1 MLSNMLK
8 KIQPFLYQVRDE
20 QIETLKAEILALKA
34 NRVTVVVSG
43 GAVTS
48 VHSAAPIDVAV
59 IDFDRANLSTREAEA
74 EFAKVCAEFPI
85 SFVP

>member
-1 MLSNMLK
+1 MLK
-8 KIQPFLYQVRDE
+8 KIQPFHYQVRDK
-20 QIETLKAEILALKA
+20 QIAALEAEILALQA
-34 NRVTVVVSG
+34 NKVTVVVSG

-48 VHSAAPIDVAV
+48 VHSTAPIDVRV

-74 EFAKVCAEFPI
+74 EFAKICAEFPI